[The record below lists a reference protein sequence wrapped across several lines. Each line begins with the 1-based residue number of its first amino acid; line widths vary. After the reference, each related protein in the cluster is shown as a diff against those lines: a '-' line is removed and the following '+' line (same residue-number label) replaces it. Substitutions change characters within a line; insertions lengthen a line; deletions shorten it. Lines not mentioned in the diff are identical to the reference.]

1 MDKMGNLISTKG
13 SGYQPLIDEKGSK
26 RNEKEL
32 SRKNIKNVETV
43 TSKKERNVLS
53 KLSNMVSNMVKSK
66 PEHQTEEGRSTFS
79 SAMNDIRS

>member
-1 MDKMGNLISTKG
+1 MGNLISTKG

-32 SRKNIKNVETV
+32 SRKDIKDIETV

-53 KLSNMVSNMVKSK
+53 KLSNMVKGK
-66 PEHQTEEGRSTFS
+66 QEHQTEEGRSAFS